1 MRTRQAAPQLPG
13 LAKRPFELLAQPS
26 TDTRCILLEQELTAE
41 VKHVKKPKTLAGPRV
56 TRRTVIAS
64 ASLIPLAAIQG
75 APQAA
80 KSAAPATALSPEQ
93 RRILEAFIDR
103 LVPKDELG
111 PGAVECGAAEYI
123 DRSMADYLANE
134 KTVFAQGLAAVDAYA
149 RSSQGGAF
157 ADLSAEKRDAVLTAI
172 DTGDAPNLRGFF
184 NRARRL
190 TLEGMFGDPSY
201 GGNKDFAGW
210 DLIRYPGAKMA
221 VGPEDQSMKTPPKP
235 YRKALYGVDHGH

>member
-1 MRTRQAAPQLPG
+1 M
-13 LAKRPFELLAQPS
+13 
-26 TDTRCILLEQELTAE
+26 E
-41 VKHVKKPKTLAGPRV
+41 VKHVKKPKNFSGPRV
-56 TRRTVIAS
+56 TRRTVIAG
-64 ASLIPLAAIQG
+64 ATLIPIAAIQG

-80 KSAAPATALSPEQ
+80 PPPPATALSPEQ

-123 DRSMADYLANE
+123 DRSLADYLAQE
-134 KTVFAQGLAAVDAYA
+134 KTMFVKGLDDLDAYA
-149 RSSQGGAF
+149 RKSQAAPF
-157 ADLSAEKRDAVLTAI
+157 AQLSPEKRDAVLTAI
-172 DTGDAPNLRGFF
+172 DTGQAANLRGFF

-210 DLIRYPGAKMA
+210 DLIRYPGAKMS
-221 VGPEDQSMKTPPKP
+221 VSPEDQSMKTPPVP
-235 YRKALYGVDHGH
+235 YRKALYGGGHGH

>member
-1 MRTRQAAPQLPG
+1 
-13 LAKRPFELLAQPS
+13 
-26 TDTRCILLEQELTAE
+26 
-41 VKHVKKPKTLAGPRV
+41 VKHVKKPKNLAGPRI

-64 ASLIPLAAIQG
+64 ASLLPLAAIQG

-80 KSAAPATALSPEQ
+80 KTPAPATVLSPDQ

-103 LVPKDELG
+103 LVPQDELG

-123 DRSMADYLANE
+123 DRSLAGYLANE
-134 KTVFAQGLAAVDAYA
+134 KTAFTQGLAAMDAYA
-149 RSSQGGAF
+149 RSSQGGPF
-157 ADLSAEKRDAVLTAI
+157 AELSAEKRDAMLTAI
-172 DTGDAPNLRGFF
+172 DSGQASNLRGFF

-201 GGNKDFAGW
+201 GGNRNFAGW

-221 VGPEDQSMKTPPKP
+221 VGPEDQKMTTPPTP
-235 YRKALYGVDHGH
+235 YRKALYGGEHGH

>member
-1 MRTRQAAPQLPG
+1 MPTRVAN
-13 LAKRPFELLAQPS
+13 RSFELVAQPPPYA
-26 TDTRCILLEQELTAE
+26 RCILLEQELTAE
-41 VKHVKKPKTLAGPRV
+41 VKHVKKPKTFAGPRI
-56 TRRTVIAS
+56 TRRTVIVS
-64 ASLIPLAAIQG
+64 ATLIPIAAIQG

-80 KSAAPATALSPEQ
+80 KSATPATALLREQ
-93 RRILEAFIDR
+93 RRVLEAFIDR

-123 DRSMADYLANE
+123 DRSLADYLANE
-134 KTVFAQGLAAVDAYA
+134 KTAFTQGLAAVDAYA
-149 RSSQGGAF
+149 RSSQGGPF

-172 DTGDAPNLRGFF
+172 DTGQAPNLRGFF

-221 VGPEDQSMKTPPKP
+221 VGPEDQSMKTPPTP
-235 YRKALYGVDHGH
+235 YRKALYGGGHGH

>member
-1 MRTRQAAPQLPG
+1 
-13 LAKRPFELLAQPS
+13 
-26 TDTRCILLEQELTAE
+26 
-41 VKHVKKPKTLAGPRV
+41 VKHVKKPKTFAGPRV

-64 ASLIPLAAIQG
+64 AGLIPIAAIQG

-80 KSAAPATALSPEQ
+80 KSAAPATALSPDQ

-134 KTVFAQGLAAVDAYA
+134 KTVFVHGLAAVDEYA

-172 DTGDAPNLRGFF
+172 DTGQAPNLRGFF

-201 GGNKDFAGW
+201 GGNKNFAGW
-210 DLIRYPGAKMA
+210 DLIRYPGAKLA
-221 VGPEDQSMKTPPKP
+221 AGPEDQSMKTPPKP
-235 YRKALYGVDHGH
+235 YRKELYGAGENHGH

>member
-1 MRTRQAAPQLPG
+1 
-13 LAKRPFELLAQPS
+13 
-26 TDTRCILLEQELTAE
+26 
-41 VKHVKKPKTLAGPRV
+41 VKHVKKPKTFAGPRV

-64 ASLIPLAAIQG
+64 ATLIPIAAIQG
-75 APQAA
+75 APQSA
-80 KSAAPATALSPEQ
+80 KSSAPAAALSPEQ

-123 DRSMADYLANE
+123 DRSLADYLANE
-134 KTVFAQGLAAVDAYA
+134 KPVFTQGLSAVDAYA
-149 RSSQGGAF
+149 RSSQGGPF
-157 ADLSAEKRDAVLTAI
+157 ADLSSEKRDAVLTAI
-172 DTGDAPNLRGFF
+172 DTGQAPNLRGFF

-201 GGNKDFAGW
+201 GGNKNFAGW

-221 VGPEDQSMKTPPKP
+221 VGPEDQSMKTPPTP
-235 YRKALYGVDHGH
+235 YRKALYGGEHGH

>member
-1 MRTRQAAPQLPG
+1 M
-13 LAKRPFELLAQPS
+13 
-26 TDTRCILLEQELTAE
+26 
-41 VKHVKKPKTLAGPRV
+41 KKPKFSAEPKI

-64 ASLIPLAAIQG
+64 ATLIPLAAIQG

-80 KSAAPATALSPEQ
+80 KSPAPATALLPDQ
-93 RRILEAFIDR
+93 RRLLEAFIDR

-123 DRSMADYLANE
+123 DRSLADYLANE
-134 KTVFAQGLAAVDAYA
+134 KTVFTQGLAAVDAYA
-149 RSSQGGAF
+149 RTSQGGAF
-157 ADLSAEKRDAVLTAI
+157 AELSAEKRDAVLTAI
-172 DTGDAPNLRGFF
+172 DGGQAPPNLRGFF

-201 GGNKDFAGW
+201 GGNRNFAGW

-221 VGPEDQSMKTPPKP
+221 VGPEDQKMSTPPTP
-235 YRKALYGVDHGH
+235 YRKALYGADHGH

>member
-1 MRTRQAAPQLPG
+1 MPTRVAN
-13 LAKRPFELLAQPS
+13 RSFELVAQPPPYA
-26 TDTRCILLEQELTAE
+26 RCILLEQELTAE
-41 VKHVKKPKTLAGPRV
+41 VKHVKKPKTFAGPRV

-64 ASLIPLAAIQG
+64 ATLIPIAAIQG

-80 KSAAPATALSPEQ
+80 KSATPATALLPEQ
-93 RRILEAFIDR
+93 RRVLEAFIDR

-123 DRSMADYLANE
+123 DRSLADYLANE
-134 KTVFAQGLAAVDAYA
+134 KTAFTQGLAAVDAYA
-149 RSSQGGAF
+149 RSSQGSPF

-172 DTGDAPNLRGFF
+172 DTGQAPNLRGFF

-221 VGPEDQSMKTPPKP
+221 VGPEDQSMKTPPTP
-235 YRKALYGVDHGH
+235 YRKALYGGGHGH

>member
-1 MRTRQAAPQLPG
+1 M
-13 LAKRPFELLAQPS
+13 
-26 TDTRCILLEQELTAE
+26 
-41 VKHVKKPKTLAGPRV
+41 KKPKTFAGPRV

-64 ASLIPLAAIQG
+64 AGLIPIAAIQG

-80 KSAAPATALSPEQ
+80 KSAPPATALSPDQ

-134 KTVFAQGLAAVDAYA
+134 KTVFVQGLAAVDEYA

-172 DTGDAPNLRGFF
+172 DTGQAPNLRGFF

>member
-1 MRTRQAAPQLPG
+1 MPTRVAN
-13 LAKRPFELLAQPS
+13 RSFELVAQPPPYA
-26 TDTRCILLEQELTAE
+26 RCILLEQELTAE
-41 VKHVKKPKTLAGPRV
+41 VKHVKKPKTFAGPRV

-64 ASLIPLAAIQG
+64 ATLIPIAAIQG

-80 KSAAPATALSPEQ
+80 KSATPATALLPEQ
-93 RRILEAFIDR
+93 RRVLEAFIDR

-123 DRSMADYLANE
+123 DRSLADYLANE
-134 KTVFAQGLAAVDAYA
+134 KTAFTQGLAAVDAYA
-149 RSSQGGAF
+149 RSSQGGPF
-157 ADLSAEKRDAVLTAI
+157 ADLSAEKRDAVLAAI
-172 DTGDAPNLRGFF
+172 DTGQAPNLRGFF

-221 VGPEDQSMKTPPKP
+221 VGPEDQSMKTPPTP
-235 YRKALYGVDHGH
+235 YRKALYGGGHGH